1 MSRSLFIAL
10 TILLFSCT
18 GKAQLNIGT
27 RAPEISL
34 PNTADSLLTLS
45 SLKGKVVLV
54 DFWASWCGPCR
65 MANPGV
71 QRIYKKYKDKGFE
84 VFAVSLDVKKAAWLK
99 AVRQDRL
106 TYMQVNDA
114 TGWNSVVTEQYQVS
128 EIPTSFLLDREGKIV
143 AVDAE
148 GPELEKLLR
157 SLLK

>member
-10 TILLFSCT
+10 TTLLFSCT